1 MLIVQ
6 LSDLHIVPEGQTLYG
21 LVDTAAALKKAID
34 RINQLA
40 CPPDAVLITGDLVNR
55 GQLEEYIHL
64 RQLLAPLCCPY
75 YFVLGNHDDQ
85 TALKTVFPAQA
96 AGNAVIT
103 FDDLCLI
110 LLDTHLVNQDS
121 GQCSPET
128 LEWLAIQLAQQHK
141 PTLLALHHPPFAT
154 GIQLMDQIGLHA
166 PERLEQMVAHSDQ
179 IIGLLCGHVH
189 RAVYTTFGG
198 KPCLIAPSPA
208 HQIFLD
214 LGHPSIK
221 NTLGYTL
228 DPAGFFVHVWQKG
241 SPLVSHYVTTEAGSS
256 YFYPPM
262 PMS

>member
-40 CPPDAVLITGDLVNR
+40 CPPDAVVITGDLVNR
-55 GQLEEYIHL
+55 GEIKEYEHL
-64 RQLLAPLCCPY
+64 KRLLVPLRCPY
-75 YFVLGNHDDQ
+75 YFVLGNHDDSQ
-85 TALKTVFPAQA
+85 TLQTVFPEQV

-103 FDDLCLI
+103 LPERCLI
-110 LLDTHLVNQDS
+110 CLDTHVVNQDS
-121 GQCSPET
+121 GQCDPAT
-128 LEWLAIQLAQQHK
+128 LDWLTQQLAQHPE
-141 PTLLALHHPPFAT
+141 PTLIALHHPPFAT
-154 GIQLMDQIGLHA
+154 GIQLMDQIGLRSS
-166 PERLEQMVAHSDQ
+166 EGLEKIIAQHDQ
-179 IIGLLCGHVH
+179 IVALVCGHVH

-214 LGHPSIK
+214 LGNPSVK

-228 DPAGFFVHVWQKG
+228 DPAGFFVHMWHKDR
-241 SPLVSHYVTTEAGSS
+241 PLVSHYVTTEVGAS
-256 YFYPPM
+256 YFYPSSPLV
-262 PMS
+262 